1 MPVFSEMG
9 GNVCS
14 IHDRSFID
22 AAQASFAREGGPVE
36 PLTESQ
42 EAALRL
48 ADELAWSDELR
59 LDMKL
64 QPGDVQLLH
73 NHQIWHSRSAY
84 EDDAEDGRR
93 RHLMRMWLSVRD
105 GWELPPAYAA
115 RYGTI
120 EVGSVRGG
128 IRTPGDVKDSVPLHP
143 C

>member
-1 MPVFSEMG
+1 MG

-64 QPGDVQLLH
+64 QPGDVQLL
-73 NHQIWHSRSAY
+73 QVQ
-84 EDDAEDGRR
+84 RR
-93 RHLMRMWLSVRD
+93 LS
-105 GWELPPAYAA
+105 
-115 RYGTI
+115 I
-120 EVGSVRGG
+120 
-128 IRTPGDVKDSVPLHP
+128 
-143 C
+143 